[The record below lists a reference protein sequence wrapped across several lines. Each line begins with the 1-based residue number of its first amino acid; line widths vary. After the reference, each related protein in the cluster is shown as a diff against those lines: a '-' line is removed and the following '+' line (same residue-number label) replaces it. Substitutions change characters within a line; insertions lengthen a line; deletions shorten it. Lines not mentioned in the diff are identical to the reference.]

1 MRILV
6 VTQQFRQVTSGLGTY
21 ARGLVDGLVRRGH
34 AVTLALPRDQTEPR
48 EDVRLAPMAFAPG
61 NVTPL
66 AAVRMAREVRRVL
79 AAEMAR
85 HDVVHF
91 LDAREAA
98 LAGAWPGGARAPVV
112 GTIHDA
118 YALDWRTP
126 DFPRRLYDD
135 RALRALYYAWLR
147 RLERRAYRR
156 LGMLAV
162 NSRHVA
168 TAVERGYGVPPARLR
183 VVTIGLP
190 ALPPARPERLDGN
203 PSILFVGGNFQRKGL
218 GVLVAAFADVV
229 QRHSAA
235 RLHVVGGDPLLARFR
250 ERAAARGLAGAVVF
264 HGWQPHE
271 RVRAMMAGASVFAM
285 PSLVEAFGLV
295 YLEAMAAGVP
305 VVATAIGGAAEI
317 LTHGTNALLAA
328 RGDVASLGAALEQAV
343 TDDAMRERLV
353 RGGRATAA
361 RITMDATVA
370 GTEAIYAARQGA

>member
-34 AVTLALPRDQTEPR
+34 AVTVALPHDQAEAR
-48 EDVRLAPMAFAPG
+48 EGVRLAPMAFAPG

-66 AAVRMAREVRRVL
+66 AAVRMTPEVRRVL
-79 AAEMAR
+79 AAETAQ

-98 LAGAWPGGARAPVV
+98 LGGAFRGNERIPAV
-112 GTIHDA
+112 GTVHDA
-118 YALDWRTP
+118 YALDWQAP
-126 DFPRRLYDD
+126 GFPRGLYDD

-147 RLERRAYRR
+147 RVERIAYRR
-156 LGMLAV
+156 LRMLAV
-162 NSRHVA
+162 NSHHVA
-168 TAVERGYGVPPARLR
+168 TAVGRGYGVPSVRLR
-183 VVTIGLP
+183 VVAIGLSP
-190 ALPPARPERLDGN
+190 LPPARPERLAGT

-218 GVLVAAFADVV
+218 GVLVAAFAELFR
-229 QRHSAA
+229 RHPAA
-235 RLHVVGGDPLLARFR
+235 RLHVVGGDPLLERFR
-250 ERAAARGLAGAVVF
+250 GRVAARNLAQAVVF

-295 YLEAMAAGVP
+295 YLEAMAVGVP

-317 LTHGTNALLAA
+317 LEHGTNALLAS
-328 RGDVASLGAALEQAV
+328 RDDVSSLGAALEQAAGDEAV
-343 TDDAMRERLV
+343 RERLAL
-353 RGGRATAA
+353 GGRATAA
-361 RITMDATVA
+361 RFTMDATVA
-370 GTEAIYAARQGA
+370 GTETVYAAAM

>member
-34 AVTLALPRDQTEPR
+34 AVTVALPHAQAEAR
-48 EDVRLAPMAFAPG
+48 EGVRLAPMAFAPG

-66 AAVRMAREVRRVL
+66 AAVRMTREVRRVL
-79 AAEMAR
+79 AAETAQ

-98 LAGAWPGGARAPVV
+98 LGGTFRGSERIPAV
-112 GTIHDA
+112 GTVHDA
-118 YALDWRTP
+118 YALDWQAP
-126 DFPRRLYDD
+126 GFPRALYDD

-147 RLERRAYRR
+147 RVERIAYRR
-156 LGMLAV
+156 LRMLVV
-162 NSRHVA
+162 NSHHVA
-168 TAVERGYGVPPARLR
+168 TAVGRGYGVPSVRLR
-183 VVTIGLP
+183 VVTIGLSH
-190 ALPPARPERLDGN
+190 LPPARPERLAGT

-218 GVLVAAFADVV
+218 GVLVAAFAELFR
-229 QRHSAA
+229 RHPAA
-235 RLHVVGGDPLLARFR
+235 RLHVVGGDPLLERFR
-250 ERAAARGLAGAVVF
+250 GRVAARDLAEAVVF

-271 RVRAMMAGASVFAM
+271 RVRAMMAGARVFAM

-317 LTHGTNALLAA
+317 LEHGTNALLAS
-328 RGDVASLGAALEQAV
+328 RDDASSLAAALEQAAGDEAV
-343 TDDAMRERLV
+343 RERLAL
-353 RGGRATAA
+353 GGRATAA
-361 RITMDATVA
+361 RVTMDATVA
-370 GTEAIYAARQGA
+370 GTETVYATVT